1 MLREAHMKYKIY
13 AALAE
18 EENEGWVW
26 FKTPKLNTRTLV
38 KLHSSKTRRTVF
50 CQSRKIDDNFL
61 KRYNECPRI
70 RIQNGKE
77 EPLVIGEWYRDALG
91 GFDTQTEVDVEISP
105 LKIPLWREL
114 RAACHHPDIVAR
126 IGTRLGI
133 LGAWLGIIG
142 IAIACWDL
150 IDADKCVKAIL
161 EFLVIT
167 IITIFSIAAGRG
179 VHDGTKP

>member
-1 MLREAHMKYKIY
+1 MKYKIY

-26 FKTPKLNTRTLV
+26 FTTPKLDTRTLV
-38 KLHSSKTRRTVF
+38 KLHKSQNGRIVF
-50 CQSRKIDDNFL
+50 CQSRQVDKNFL
-61 KRYNECPRI
+61 QRYNECPRI
-70 RIQNGKE
+70 SIPHDEKNS
-77 EPLVIGEWYRDALG
+77 LVIGEWYRDALG
-91 GFDTQTEVDVEISP
+91 GFDTQTEVDIEISR
-105 LKIPLWREL
+105 LEIPFWRDL

-150 IDADKCVKAIL
+150 IDADRCVKAIL
-161 EFLVIT
+161 GFLVIA
-167 IITIFSIAAGRG
+167 IISIFSIAAGRG
-179 VHDGTKP
+179 VHDGAKL